1 MVESS
6 RHKDTAVPHAYPQN
20 DLDKAIEQAQATKD
34 LVSHGNCG
42 CIDLHTDRLVAA

>member
-6 RHKDTAVPHAYPQN
+6 QHKNTALPHAYPQN

-34 LVSHGNCG
+34 LVSVDEYRCTY
-42 CIDLHTDRLVAA
+42 LHTDRFVAA